1 MEFRKLISFGK
12 SSFVISVPKTWI
24 VRNNLKKGSLVS
36 VEAKDPGLLIMPNV
50 DNKNDI
56 SRKSVEIEVTG
67 IDRTSL
73 LYAIRSAYKMGY
85 DDIKLLYKKPIA
97 MHYRIDDDE
106 TIISIVHEEVNRLIG
121 VEVVQQKEDF
131 CIIKDLAE
139 LSATEFNSSLKR
151 VFLLVTDASKDFAAA
166 IKTGDALL
174 LKTIE
179 EKHNSITK
187 FVSYCLRLI
196 NKGKYPF
203 YKKGLIL
210 YHIIS
215 NLDKIADILKY
226 SARDILSLNVKMKK
240 ETIEMLTCIFD
251 QINSYHDLFY
261 KFDFKKSSELYKSR
275 SNYLDDI
282 KKISHKVPPKELLV
296 IEKTASLMEIIT
308 DISEARMA
316 LEHKD

>member
-1 MEFRKLISFGK
+1 
-12 SSFVISVPKTWI
+12 
-24 VRNNLKKGSLVS
+24 LVS

-85 DDIKLLYKKPIA
+85 DDIKLLDKKTIA
-97 MHYRIDDDE
+97 MHYRIDVDE